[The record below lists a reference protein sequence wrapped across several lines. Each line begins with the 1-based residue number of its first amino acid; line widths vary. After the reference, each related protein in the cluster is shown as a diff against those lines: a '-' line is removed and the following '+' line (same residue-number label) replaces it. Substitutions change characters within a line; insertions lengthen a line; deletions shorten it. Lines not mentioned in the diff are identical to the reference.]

1 MKRNQVEQLVL
12 RAVLAVAAIVVIFG
26 SLVSAGVRAVNHR
39 SLLAGT
45 EAGKRLVRIIIA
57 ADDIKTAHDF
67 ISSHNRH
74 HPYLL
79 VHSHE
84 MLLQQRDIGRK
95 FIIHCE
101 PIGVRQRT
109 A

>member
-12 RAVLAVAAIVVIFG
+12 WAVLAVAAILVIFG

-45 EAGKRLVRIIIA
+45 EAGKRLVGIIIA
-57 ADDIKTAHDF
+57 ADHIKTAHDF
-67 ISSHNRH
+67 LSPHNRH
-74 HPYLL
+74 HSYSF
-79 VHSHE
+79 VHSPE

-95 FIIHCE
+95 FIVHCE
-101 PIGVRQRT
+101 AVGACQRT
-109 A
+109 P